1 MMILG
6 IETSTTVCGVAICR
20 DGEIVAQSEI
30 EGRNIHSEKILS
42 LVHEAI
48 AGSGVKLSD
57 IDGIAVSAGPGSF
70 TGLRIGLSVAK
81 GLVFATGKKL
91 LAVPTLEALAYR
103 VVMNKNTLTQ
113 TDVLAALD
121 ARRDEVYCQL
131 FHVEGGRL
139 SVEKGARA
147 MHAAEVVGEI
157 GPNPVVLIGD
167 GNGKLIQ
174 AATAIGLEAMYT
186 TVPEEINKCSSA
198 SVGLL
203 GLQLLQRN
211 DCADPVTAEPYYIK
225 EFFEVR

>member
-1 MMILG
+1 MMVLG

-20 DGEIVAQSEI
+20 DGEIVAKSEK
-30 EGRNIHSEKILS
+30 EGRNIHSESILS

-48 AGSGVKLSD
+48 ADSGINLGD

-103 VVMNKNTLTQ
+103 VVMNKNTLIQ

-131 FHVEGGRL
+131 FQVEEGRL
-139 SVEKGARA
+139 SAEKGPRA
-147 MHAAEVVGEI
+147 MHVAEVVGEI
-157 GPNPVVLIGD
+157 GSKPVLLIGD
-167 GNGKLIQ
+167 GNRKLIQ
-174 AATAIGLEAMYT
+174 AASALGLEAMYT
-186 TVPEEINKCSSA
+186 TVPDEINTCSSA
-198 SVGLL
+198 SVVLL
-203 GLQLLQRN
+203 GLQMLQRN